1 MWLEFIRFSLWGCFS
16 AYFLGT
22 AHISSLPITL
32 WQNTLQRNM
41 SLKRGERNGFFRSQ
55 IWRCEIRRTP
65 FSLSLMEPTSASNG
79 RRRSNKTEKNFDKN
93 SHYSVVNSILHYN
106 ICDIFFILFSIHL
119 SIVLEICGIPPLISF
134 LILNLSSFKFL
145 SNLDSICKRVWEY
158 ARISAYLL
166 LKLCC
171 HTTRNLIVHFNYI
184 PLKEFCPCSFV

>member
-65 FSLSLMEPTSASNG
+65 FPLSLMEPTSASNG
-79 RRRSNKTEKNFDKN
+79 WRRSNKTEKNFDKN
-93 SHYSVVNSILHYN
+93 SHHSECCGKFHIALQYLRYLFHPFFHSFIHCPWDLRHSATYLFP
-106 ICDIFFILFSIHL
+106 DFKFIFF
-119 SIVLEICGIPPLISF
+119 
-134 LILNLSSFKFL
+134 
-145 SNLDSICKRVWEY
+145 
-158 ARISAYLL
+158 
-166 LKLCC
+166 
-171 HTTRNLIVHFNYI
+171 
-184 PLKEFCPCSFV
+184 